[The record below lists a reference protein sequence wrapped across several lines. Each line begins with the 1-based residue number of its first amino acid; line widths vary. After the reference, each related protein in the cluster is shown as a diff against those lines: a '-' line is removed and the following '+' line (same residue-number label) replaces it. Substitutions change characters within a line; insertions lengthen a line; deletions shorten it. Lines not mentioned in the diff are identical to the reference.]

1 MSYKMT
7 DNDVKLRLSCVTL
20 GRDTRLMV
28 LNCQAHFKKAKK
40 KLCLISGNLRNL
52 KIDYCNRAFSG
63 IALLYLVLTEVN
75 LIWPRWVWAAEQ
87 DMDFTI

>member
-28 LNCQAHFKKAKK
+28 LNCQAHFEKAKQ

-52 KIDYCNRAFSG
+52 KIDYCNRVFTS
-63 IALLYLVLTEVN
+63 IALLYALLTEVMQA
-75 LIWPRWVWAAEQ
+75 LPHLA
-87 DMDFTI
+87 